1 MSSWECAY
9 CGHKQIA
16 TSANVKGR
24 TDELFIGS
32 TADGRIGI
40 SYTALRCLNTECN
53 KLTLSVRTGVM
64 QTVPHATNPMLS
76 HPLLQVWQLLPASS
90 AKPQPDYI
98 PEAIRQDYYEACKI
112 KNDSPKASATLAR
125 RCLQGM
131 IRDFCGI
138 VKPSL
143 FKEITTLEA
152 QIDDGTAP
160 KGVDD
165 ETIAAITAIRKL
177 GNIGAHM
184 ENDINVIVD
193 VDPEEAQALIG
204 LIEMLFTD
212 WYVAR
217 HKRQQRLAAIQE
229 IAAAKEA
236 QKNGLAIE
244 SSVESVK

>member
-1 MSSWECAY
+1 MSRWECAY
-9 CGHKQIA
+9 CGHKQLEDDKNAALQDHALHIGA
-16 TSANVKGR
+16 TDLGH
-24 TDELFIGS
+24 IGVLVL
-32 TADGRIGI
+32 AK
-40 SYTALRCLNTECN
+40 RCLNDACN
-53 KLTLSVRTGVM
+53 KLTLMVGYGENYYNRNSG
-64 QTVPHATNPMLS
+64 QYETNKNLYE
-76 HPLLQVWQLLPASS
+76 VWHLLPASS

-98 PEAIRQDYYEACKI
+98 PEAVRQDYYEACKI
-112 KNDSPKASATLAR
+112 KSDSPKASATLAR

-138 VKPSL
+138 VKPTL
-143 FKEITTLEA
+143 FKEITTLESQLA
-152 QIDDGTAP
+152 DGTAP

-193 VDPEEAQALIG
+193 VDPNEAQSLIE

-217 HKRQQRLAAIQE
+217 HKRQQRLVAIQE
-229 IAAAKEA
+229 IATAKEA
-236 QKNGLAIE
+236 QKNGVAVGIN
-244 SSVESVK
+244 VESAK